1 MVSVCTRN
9 GDGFFSMGS
18 PVAYEMKPFFSGGI
32 FHHPAG
38 PAGPAMTWP
47 WNIVDPM
54 TGSHTG
60 AVSCGWE
67 WDSYWSSR
75 GRDFHFSCERRE
87 FSGMIH
93 NHHNHYQE

>member
-1 MVSVCTRN
+1 VVSVCTKN

-67 WDSYWSSR
+67 WDSSLEFKGTSIFLVNV
-75 GRDFHFSCERRE
+75 GNFRE
-87 FSGMIH
+87 
-93 NHHNHYQE
+93 